1 MSSIGILLYIFLPL
15 ITSEFTIINESI
27 AIPDFDNDNKKL
39 IPDKTIEENIIIQTL
54 GGFKILEGFF
64 FHHHMTFLLPA
75 YYIDIGIDRN
85 IHQYGILT
93 TYIIYFLSIQ
103 VFNEI
108 SFNAYLSII
117 HSFLII
123 FPLSLMFLGI
133 KIYKNKYLVFLLVLV
148 FTLSYILLDFLNF
161 YLTPTVLSLIHI

>member
-1 MSSIGILLYIFLPL
+1 MNKISNLIPITLSLSSIGILFYIFLPL
-15 ITSEFTIINESI
+15 ITSEFIIINESI
-27 AIPDFDNDNKKL
+27 AIPDFDTKNRIL
-39 IPDKTIEENIIIQTL
+39 VPDKTIEENIIIQIL

-93 TYIIYFLSIQ
+93 TYIIYFCSIQ
-103 VFNEI
+103 IFNEI

-117 HSFLII
+117 HSFLIL
-123 FPLSLMFLGI
+123 FPLVLMYLGL
-133 KIYKNKYLVFLLVLV
+133 KIYQNKYLVLYF
-148 FTLSYILLDFLNF
+148 F
-161 YLTPTVLSLIHI
+161 Y